1 VREIIVDTGPLVALL
16 NRRDEFHE
24 WAVSAFSTIEAP
36 LLTCEPVLTEAAYL
50 VRKLKGGPEAVL
62 DLVTRG
68 ALRVA
73 FRVDGDLM
81 ALRTLLVRYASVPM
95 SLADACLIRMIE
107 LQPRAAIL
115 TLDRDF
121 LVYRR
126 SGRHTVP
133 VVMPE
138 L

>member
-1 VREIIVDTGPLVALL
+1 MRDIIVDTGPIVALL

-24 WAVSAFSTIEAP
+24 WAASTFATIEPP
-36 LLTCEPVLTEAAYL
+36 LFTCEPVLTEAVYL
-50 VRKLKGGPEAVL
+50 VRKLRGGPEAVL

-68 ALRVA
+68 VLRVA
-73 FRVDGDLM
+73 FRVDAELL
-81 ALRTLLVRYASVPM
+81 ALRTLLVKYASVPM
-95 SLADACLIRMIE
+95 SLADASLIRMIE

-115 TLDRDF
+115 TLDQDF
-121 LVYRR
+121 RVYRR

-133 VVMPE
+133 VIMPN